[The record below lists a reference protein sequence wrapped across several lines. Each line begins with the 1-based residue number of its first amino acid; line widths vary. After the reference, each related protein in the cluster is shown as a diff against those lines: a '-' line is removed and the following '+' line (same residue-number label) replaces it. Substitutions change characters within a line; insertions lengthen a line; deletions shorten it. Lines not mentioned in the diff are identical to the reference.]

1 MTSLISSYTDFS
13 LRILVFSDR
22 WLPAIFLVDE
32 NGTEGYL
39 SPTSFG
45 FFVLII
51 IPQVLPHSS
60 ISAPWDVRQPW
71 PGSTFNV
78 FHDTRA
84 LSTSLAHNVGVH
96 RIMKLLLI
104 LAWILRSQVH
114 DLGDIGPHYLSL
126 FIGVVTKQVVYF
138 KYIEVC
144 LKNHWQYVSH
154 NKDPNVERLHRAD
167 EVKSRLNRACFGVPG
182 GLPCP
187 PLNIK
192 RRAETQK
199 VKLGEQ
205 SGERYGN
212 KALEEYFHGC
222 RKKKDKE
229 GNTIDSILTYIAIVF
244 AGNKYSKTWLWCQLI
259 LTQEHHIIL
268 QSFRQIQREN

>member
-1 MTSLISSYTDFS
+1 
-13 LRILVFSDR
+13 
-22 WLPAIFLVDE
+22 
-32 NGTEGYL
+32 
-39 SPTSFG
+39 
-45 FFVLII
+45 
-51 IPQVLPHSS
+51 
-60 ISAPWDVRQPW
+60 
-71 PGSTFNV
+71 
-78 FHDTRA
+78 
-84 LSTSLAHNVGVH
+84 
-96 RIMKLLLI
+96 
-104 LAWILRSQVH
+104 
-114 DLGDIGPHYLSL
+114 
-126 FIGVVTKQVVYF
+126 
-138 KYIEVC
+138 
-144 LKNHWQYVSH
+144 
-154 NKDPNVERLHRAD
+154 
-167 EVKSRLNRACFGVPG
+167 VPG